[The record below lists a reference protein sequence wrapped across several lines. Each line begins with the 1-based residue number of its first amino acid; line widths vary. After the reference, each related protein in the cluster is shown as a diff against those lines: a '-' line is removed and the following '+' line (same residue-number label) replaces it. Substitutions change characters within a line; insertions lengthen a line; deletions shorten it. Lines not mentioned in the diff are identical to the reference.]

1 MQHII
6 EFRCSACLAIHWFD
20 AILGNSEKNQP
31 CLRSD
36 QDSFRSTKPTMLL
49 MIRESLV
56 GWLIYPVEIRYCAN
70 LSHDATDE
78 NQKKLAGMKIPL
90 MTYNPT
96 YWQKKTQEKPRKSSR
111 ACCTFLHNIFF
122 FGKIQG
128 AKTFTSLS
136 ALRIIKASE
145 IPVMT
150 GPAQGT
156 EARTV
161 PDPRPRS
168 SGDRM
173 VPPNEKTAMKTS
185 AQFGWARG
193 GKTTPILLTG
203 TKTKHG
209 Y

>member
-96 YWQKKTQEKPRKSSR
+96 CWQKKTQEKPRKVHDHFAPFCIIYFFRKNPRGKDFHVSVSLEDCQGFR
-111 ACCTFLHNIFF
+111 DSGNDWACARDRGKDRSGSKAVEQWWSDGSPHWKNSHEN
-122 FGKIQG
+122 FGPIRVG
-128 AKTFTSLS
+128 L
-136 ALRIIKASE
+136 
-145 IPVMT
+145 
-150 GPAQGT
+150 
-156 EARTV
+156 
-161 PDPRPRS
+161 
-168 SGDRM
+168 
-173 VPPNEKTAMKTS
+173 
-185 AQFGWARG
+185 GW
-193 GKTTPILLTG
+193 
-203 TKTKHG
+203 
-209 Y
+209 